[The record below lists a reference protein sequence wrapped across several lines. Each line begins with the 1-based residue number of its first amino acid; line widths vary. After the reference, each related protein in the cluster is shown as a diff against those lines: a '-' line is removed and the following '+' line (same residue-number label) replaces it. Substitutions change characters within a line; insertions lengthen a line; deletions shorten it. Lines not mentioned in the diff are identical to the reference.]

1 MARNTRTYSD
11 IDLNFT
17 PNPVTGDLSLKY
29 DENAVK
35 AAVKNLILTNNYER
49 PFHSEIGTQIRGLLF
64 NPASPMM
71 DALLTRAIQD
81 TITNFEPRVVLMD
94 VKVSSNIDNNAVYCS
109 IMFRIVNTSK
119 PVSLELTLQ
128 RTR

>member
-64 NPASPMM
+64 NPTSPMM

>member
-11 IDLNFT
+11 LDLNFAA
-17 PNPVTGDLSLKY
+17 NPVTGDLSLKY

-35 AAVKNLILTNNYER
+35 AAVKNLVMTQNYER
-49 PFHSEIGTQIRGLLF
+49 PFHSEIGNQIRGLLF

-81 TITNFEPRVVLMD
+81 TINNFEPRVVLMN
-94 VKVSSNIDNNAVYCS
+94 VKVASNPDNNAVYCS
-109 IMFRIVNTSK
+109 ILFRIVNTSK

>member
-94 VKVSSNIDNNAVYCS
+94 VKVASNIDNNAVYCS
-109 IMFRIVNTSK
+109 IMFRIINTSK

>member
-94 VKVSSNIDNNAVYCS
+94 VKVASNIDNNAVYCS